1 MCIIFL
7 FTNIRISAYIC
18 CIAYAYRLMEH
29 KVVSNTQDLQQLVSL
44 QRSCDSLLA
53 EVSDYFH
60 AQFNTEIDFIQTN
73 PMAVI
78 LWLVCC
84 VVLCCVSMLLWLV
97 YYYGILHMYLIIVS
111 YLFLSCI
118 IYIYVYNIYV

>member
-1 MCIIFL
+1 M
-7 FTNIRISAYIC
+7 
-18 CIAYAYRLMEH
+18 
-29 KVVSNTQDLQQLVSL
+29 VSNTQDLQQLVSL

-78 LWLVCC
+78 LWLVCEY
-84 VVLCCVSMLLWLV
+84 VVLVC
-97 YYYGILHMYLIIVS
+97 YYG
-111 YLFLSCI
+111 
-118 IYIYVYNIYV
+118 

>member
-1 MCIIFL
+1 MSSRL
-7 FTNIRISAYIC
+7 LYHIC
-18 CIAYAYRLMEH
+18 VYRLMEH
-29 KVVSNTQDLQQLVSL
+29 KIVSNTQDLQQLVSL

-78 LWLVCC
+78 LWLVCR
-84 VVLCCVSMLLWLV
+84 VVLVC
-97 YYYGILHMYLIIVS
+97 YYG
-111 YLFLSCI
+111 
-118 IYIYVYNIYV
+118 